1 MTAHDDLNRE
11 IQELRERI
19 SKLSAASLRVGSSLD
34 LDTVLR
40 EIAESARALTAAR
53 YAVIT
58 TTGDDGELADVVL
71 SGFTREEERLLE
83 AWNDSMK
90 VFDALRDLPSPLRVA
105 DMPAYV
111 GALGFSTDGVIINT
125 FQGTPMRHRDV
136 HIGNFFLGEKEGARE
151 FTDEDEELLVLF
163 ASQAAAAIANART
176 YRAEQRARADLE
188 ALIDT
193 SPVGVPGVRRART
206 GHPVW
211 LNREARRR
219 MVEALRTP
227 GEPGRGPPGDPDLQ
241 LRRRARDR
249 PRSIPARAEL

>member
-188 ALIDT
+188 ALVET
-193 SPVGVPGVRRART
+193 VRRSAVAGLRHAGT
-206 GHPVW
+206 GSLVS
-211 LNREARRR
+211 LNREAKRL
-219 MVEALRTP
+219 VEESASSP
-227 GEPGRGPPGDPDLQ
+227 GNS
-241 LRRRARDR
+241 DR
-249 PRSIPARAEL
+249 SSPSS